1 MHSHEFGKS
10 VLCML
15 TSNGPLRRPFWPN
28 SSQFANF
35 VHFCCFMSRES
46 MRQWRLFNNALEP
59 DPEPQ
64 SRHNGIR
71 IPNGE
76 LFGLGFWS
84 GRNLGRGLSAQ
95 AFYGPGYDLHDPG
108 QALAA
113 QVFLGQGQNPG
124 QALAA
129 QGFLGQGQ
137 NPGQAQGSLDPWQD
151 PGQALAAQGYL
162 GQGQN
167 PGQALAA
174 QGFLGQGQNPGQAQG
189 SLDPWQDPGQALA
202 AQGYLGQGQNPGQAQ
217 SSLDPWQD
225 PGQAQGSLDP
235 WQNPGQDSSEGFPQ
249 RDFSEIATG
258 GGSMAGEY
266 RLFKITVD
274 GDKWQYVFEPHLDLI
289 VLHLTLAE
297 AMNYLEDPDEF
308 DEFEEV

>member
-15 TSNGPLRRPFWPN
+15 TSNGPLPRPFWPN

-35 VHFCCFMSRES
+35 VHFFCFLSRES

-95 AFYGPGYDLHDPG
+95 
-108 QALAA
+108 
-113 QVFLGQGQNPG
+113 VF
-124 QALAA
+124 
-129 QGFLGQGQ
+129 F
-137 NPGQAQGSLDPWQD
+137 
-151 PGQALAAQGYL
+151 
-162 GQGQN
+162 
-167 PGQALAA
+167 
-174 QGFLGQGQNPGQAQG
+174 
-189 SLDPWQDPGQALA
+189 
-202 AQGYLGQGQNPGQAQ
+202 GQGQNPGQAQ

-249 RDFSEIATG
+249 RDLSEIATG

-266 RLFKITVD
+266 RLFKIITVD
-274 GDKWQYVFEPHLDLI
+274 RGKWQYVFEHHLDLI

>member
-15 TSNGPLRRPFWPN
+15 TSNGPLPRPFWPN

-35 VHFCCFMSRES
+35 VHFFCFMSRAS

-59 DPEPQ
+59 DPEL
-64 SRHNGIR
+64 R

-95 AFYGPGYDLHDPG
+95 
-108 QALAA
+108 
-113 QVFLGQGQNPG
+113 VFLAPGQNPG

-174 QGFLGQGQNPGQAQG
+174 QGFLLGQGQNPGQAQG

-235 WQNPGQDSSEGFPQ
+235 WQNPGQDSREGFPQ
-249 RDFSEIATG
+249 RNFSEIATG

>member
-15 TSNGPLRRPFWPN
+15 TSNRPLPRPFWPN

-35 VHFCCFMSRES
+35 VHFFGFVSRES
-46 MRQWRLFNNALEP
+46 MRPRPFNDASEP
-59 DPEPQ
+59 DAEPEVPNN
-64 SRHNGIR
+64 RIR

-76 LFGLGFWS
+76 LFGRGFWS

-95 AFYGPGYDLHDPG
+95 VFYGPGYDLH
-108 QALAA
+108 
-113 QVFLGQGQNPG
+113 
-124 QALAA
+124 
-129 QGFLGQGQ
+129 
-137 NPGQAQGSLDPWQD
+137 D

-235 WQNPGQDSSEGFPQ
+235 WQNPSQDSSEGFPQ

-274 GDKWQYVFEPHLDLI
+274 GDKWQYVFEHHLDLI

>member
-1 MHSHEFGKS
+1 
-10 VLCML
+10 
-15 TSNGPLRRPFWPN
+15 
-28 SSQFANF
+28 
-35 VHFCCFMSRES
+35 
-46 MRQWRLFNNALEP
+46 MRQRILFNNALEP

-64 SRHNGIR
+64 SRHNGIQ

-95 AFYGPGYDLHDPG
+95 VFYGPGFDLHDPG
-108 QALAA
+108 QAP
-113 QVFLGQGQNPG
+113 QGFLGQGQNPGQAQDPWQDPGKALAAQGYLGQVQNPG

-137 NPGQAQGSLDPWQD
+137 NPGQVQGPLDPWQDD
-151 PGQALAAQGYL
+151 PGQALAAQG
-162 GQGQN
+162 QV
-167 PGQALAA
+167 
-174 QGFLGQGQNPGQAQG
+174 
-189 SLDPWQDPGQALA
+189 
-202 AQGYLGQGQNPGQAQ
+202 QNPGQAQ

-266 RLFKITVD
+266 RLFKVTVV
-274 GDKWQYVFEPHLDLI
+274 DKDTWQYVFEHHLDLI

-297 AMNYLEDPDEF
+297 EMNYLEDPDEF